1 MAQVIKLTDNSNNTL
16 LPISDSSYIQFS
28 YAGGIKS
35 VKQALDDLNIYTGEI
50 VGGMYRTALDNGNIN
65 TTAGT
70 WGMFPTFKQQTFG
83 VSEKITVSVQIWS
96 TANNFSIT
104 NTFGNTTRTIS
115 TTTGYISDV
124 YDVTTTSNNTTW
136 SGTISGISSG
146 NTTILVTFLKNRNKS
161 GTIAYHA
168 IPKTLGLTALTNN
181 YEHLDNR
188 PTNLYTP
195 DNIGSVIEY
204 TGTNSNFVTLNSSYG
219 QAISDL
225 DGECNDIEN
234 SILPCMVVEFTCT
247 SGGITCNKTYQQ
259 IHDRLFSSLSN
270 STMTTKPVVIGI
282 IGTDNTNNNYNNT
295 ALNKYSPCILTCLYT
310 EESTNV
316 FHFVSPT
323 VDNTIID
330 IQLDSNNMITW
341 EERGHIAFGSCS
353 TARATSPKEV
363 VTTNEDFRLVGG
375 SIIAV
380 KFIHGI
386 SGSCSIK
393 VDDSIA
399 KPLSWGAGNLSP
411 ATIMPGE
418 TALLLYNGINFD
430 ILSVNNVY
438 KTSAFAF
445 DRGLAYLTG
454 WDFDNS
460 PDERG
465 SLAYAPGVYFENGN
479 ILNANTLK
487 ADTLDS
493 RYINEN
499 SQSLATRYGLRYK
512 RETSTTISGMLPG
525 YVYCVTSSGN
535 TWAAITTLTISFPLS
550 TTGGFTAMTNNIS
563 NLKPVENGNVPVYCA
578 CFVAG
583 TTMSITLPSTVKW
596 STDNGAMPPVN
607 SGDFCELIIMNNI
620 ATLNK
625 ARF

>member
-50 VGGMYRTALDNGNIN
+50 VGGMYRTSLENGNID
-65 TTAGT
+65 TTTGT
-70 WGMFPTFKQQTFG
+70 WGMFPTFTGQVFG
-83 VSEKITVSVQIWS
+83 VSEKLTISVQIWS
-96 TANNFSIT
+96 TADNFSIT
-104 NTFGNTTRTIS
+104 NTFGNTTRTLS

-124 YDVTTTSNNTTW
+124 YDVTTTSSNTTW
-136 SGTISGISSG
+136 SGTVSGIVSS
-146 NTTILVTFLKNRNKS
+146 NTTILVTFLKNRNRS

-168 IPKTLGLTALTNN
+168 IPKTLGITALTNN

-195 DNIGSVIEY
+195 DNISSVIEY
-204 TGTNSNFVTLNSSYG
+204 TGTNNNFVTLNSSYG

-225 DGECNDIEN
+225 DSECNDIEN
-234 SILPCMVVEFTCT
+234 SILPCMVVEFTCS

-270 STMTTKPVVIGI
+270 STMTTKPVIIGVIG
-282 IGTDNTNNNYNNT
+282 TNNTNNNYNNT
-295 ALNKYSPCILTCLYT
+295 ALDKYSPCVLTCLYT
-310 EESTNV
+310 EEDSLNI

-330 IQLDSNNMITW
+330 IQLSSNNFVTLQ
-341 EERGHIAFGSCS
+341 ERGHIVFGSCS
-353 TARATSPKEV
+353 TAKTTSPKEV
-363 VTTNEDFRLVGG
+363 VTINEDFTLASG
-375 SIIAV
+375 SIIAAT
-380 KFIHGI
+380 FTHGI
-386 SGSCSIK
+386 SGSCSIT
-393 VDDSIA
+393 VDGSDA

-418 TALLLYNGINFD
+418 TALLLYDGTYFK
-430 ILSVNNVY
+430 ILSVNNIY
-438 KTSAFAF
+438 KTSAFVF
-445 DRGLAYLTG
+445 DRGSAYLTG

-465 SLAYAPGVYFENGN
+465 SLAYAPGVYFENGS
-479 ILNANTLK
+479 ILNANTFR
-487 ADTLDS
+487 ANTLES
-493 RYINEN
+493 VNITEN
-499 SQSLATRYGLRYK
+499 SQSLATRYGLRY
-512 RETSTTISGMLPG
+512 RRVTSTTISSMVPG

-535 TWAAITTLTISFPLS
+535 TWASITALTISAIA
-550 TTGGFTAMTNNIS
+550 TTGGFTAMTTS
-563 NLKPVENGNVPVYCA
+563 GDKPGENGNVPVYCA
-578 CFVAG
+578 CFLAG
-583 TTMSITLPSTVKW
+583 ANMSIALPSSVKW
-596 STDNGAMPPVN
+596 GTDNGAMPLIN
-607 SGDFCELIIMNNI
+607 SGDFCELIIMNKI